1 MKRVGGRQVWSLAD
15 VTGAV
20 SRRFDDIPSVWL
32 EAEVHDLRRRGSQV
46 YFTLRDGHTL
56 SASMN
61 ASVFERLAAPP
72 GDGGLVHAY
81 GRIEFWAERSQVSM
95 RVDRLELA
103 GAGLLLAEIE
113 RLRELLAAEGLL
125 ADARKTA
132 LPLLPR
138 RIGLVTSARGAAR
151 ADVLENLWSRFPIAD
166 VLLVDVPV
174 QGDPA
179 PDAIARALHLLDART
194 DIDVIIVA
202 RGGGSLEDL
211 MAFNSERVC
220 RAVATCATPVVSAVG
235 HEKDVTLCDLV
246 ADRRV
251 STPTGAA
258 EVVVPDLR
266 ALTDRLGAQGRALGG
281 SLTTRHRTGVQRLDV
296 LASGLT
302 SGLRRRASRA
312 AERVD
317 VTAARLAPSVRH
329 RVEAGRS
336 DAEGLAARA
345 ERALCVC
352 RDRAQG
358 RLAHSGA
365 LLETLSP
372 ARTVARGYAIV
383 RDGASGAVVETAAQ
397 MRAAGNVRL
406 STRDGV
412 ASADIRDEA
421 AT

>member
-1 MKRVGGRQVWSLAD
+1 MKRVAGRQVWSLAD

-32 EAEVHDLRRRGSQV
+32 EAEVHDLRRRGTQV

-61 ASVFERLAAPP
+61 AIVFERLATPP

-95 RVDRLELA
+95 RVERLELA
-103 GAGLLLAEIE
+103 GVGLLLAEIA
-113 RLRELLAAEGLL
+113 RLRALLDAEGLL
-125 ADARKTA
+125 ADSRKHP
-132 LPLLPR
+132 LPVLPR

-151 ADVLENLWSRFPIAD
+151 ADVLENLWSRFPTAD

-179 PDAIARALHLLDART
+179 PDAIARALALLDARA
-194 DIDVIIVA
+194 DVDVIIVA

-220 RAVATCATPVVSAVG
+220 RAVAACATPVVSAVG

-266 ALTDRLGAQGRALGG
+266 TLTERLDAQGLALAG
-281 SLTTRHRTGVQRLDV
+281 SLSARHRTGAERIDA
-296 LASGLT
+296 LAAGLT
-302 SGLRRRASRA
+302 RGLRPRAGRS

-317 VTAARLAPSVRH
+317 GTAARLAPGVR
-329 RVEAGRS
+329 RVVEAGRS
-336 DAEGLAARA
+336 DTRRQAERA
-345 ERALCVC
+345 ERALGVC
-352 RDRAQG
+352 RDRAQR
-358 RLAHSGA
+358 RLAHGGA
-365 LLETLSP
+365 LLESLSP

-383 RDGASGAVVETAAQ
+383 RDGSTGAVVETAAQ
-397 MRAAGNVRL
+397 MRTAGNVKL

-412 ASADIRDEA
+412 VTADIRDEA
-421 AT
+421 DT